1 MILVN
6 SFQLKIDSMK
16 NLITAILVCISFNL
30 FSQAE
35 DDNFYL
41 VDSKISWHKTYKTNK
56 TLEQV
61 LAYFEESDIFKKV
74 KIENNQ
80 VFGQLNPHATNP
92 KITGVPGVHPLVNKT
107 DFKGDV
113 NIQYR
118 SKEKE
123 YVVYFTNLTQ
133 VGRGDLL
140 KKNEEQTF
148 EQNFLKAGISEYRPY
163 FLKRNKTVYNETF
176 IPIFEIK

>member
-6 SFQLKIDSMK
+6 SFQLKIQSMK
-16 NLITAILVCISFNL
+16 NMITALLL
-30 FSQAE
+30 FFTIQLYSQAQ

-41 VDSKISWHKTYKTNK
+41 VDGKISWHKAYKTEK
-56 TLEQV
+56 TKEQV
-61 LAYFEESDIFKKV
+61 LNFFEKSDIFKKV
-74 KIENNQ
+74 TIENDQ
-80 VFGQLNPHATNP
+80 IYGQLNPHATNP
-92 KITGVPGVHPLVNKT
+92 KITGVAGVHELVNKT

-118 SKEKE
+118 AKEKE

-148 EQNFLKAGISEYRPY
+148 EQNFLKPELSEYRPY
-163 FLKRNKTVYNETF
+163 FLRRNKTVYNKTF
-176 IPIFEIK
+176 IPIFEMK